1 MRLEAF
7 GSIVLAC
14 RLRRIQLLQTT
25 EVRPRDSKVLRHT
38 VVSVPNDLKHSVQVG
53 TTLLGRGPFFDE
65 LCQCVSL
72 PLRGAVA
79 DQNRKDQ
86 WLLQKPMNP
95 RSHHMRRAS
104 NAIACRGRDRDY
116 PWRIESWLQ
125 CSRVEF
131 EPPSTNRHFRS
142 PNVVRFGHP
151 PFPWRAIDVGL
162 WSTRCEDSRTFG
174 LMWKLAT
181 SLALSI
187 LFVGC
192 TVNQDLMFRSGAD
205 YAYEKLNETTNEA
218 YRLAPND
225 RLQLQL
231 FSNRGQRLMAMTAGS
246 VEENRGDNLFQQQR
260 AMFTYRVELD
270 GTVELPEVGAVKL
283 AGLTLDEAEQ
293 TIEAAYESEYV
304 DPYALLQVVN
314 NRVLV
319 FPGEAG
325 QATVITLQNQN
336 TTVIEALAQAGGVRQ
351 RGRSKQIKLIRQ
363 RGDENLVY
371 HMDLS
376 TVEGLKDA
384 RIIVQANDII
394 YVDSNPQVVRE
405 VLADVSPLAQL
416 VTTFTSLWLTYQVLL
431 AQD

>member
-1 MRLEAF
+1 
-7 GSIVLAC
+7 
-14 RLRRIQLLQTT
+14 
-25 EVRPRDSKVLRHT
+25 
-38 VVSVPNDLKHSVQVG
+38 
-53 TTLLGRGPFFDE
+53 
-65 LCQCVSL
+65 
-72 PLRGAVA
+72 
-79 DQNRKDQ
+79 
-86 WLLQKPMNP
+86 
-95 RSHHMRRAS
+95 
-104 NAIACRGRDRDY
+104 
-116 PWRIESWLQ
+116 
-125 CSRVEF
+125 
-131 EPPSTNRHFRS
+131 
-142 PNVVRFGHP
+142 
-151 PFPWRAIDVGL
+151 
-162 WSTRCEDSRTFG
+162 
-174 LMWKLAT
+174 MWKLAT

-336 TTVIEALAQAGGVRQ
+336 TTVIEALAQAGGIRR

-416 VTTFTSLWLTYQVLL
+416 VTTFTSLWLTYQVML

>member
-1 MRLEAF
+1 
-7 GSIVLAC
+7 
-14 RLRRIQLLQTT
+14 
-25 EVRPRDSKVLRHT
+25 
-38 VVSVPNDLKHSVQVG
+38 
-53 TTLLGRGPFFDE
+53 
-65 LCQCVSL
+65 
-72 PLRGAVA
+72 
-79 DQNRKDQ
+79 
-86 WLLQKPMNP
+86 
-95 RSHHMRRAS
+95 
-104 NAIACRGRDRDY
+104 
-116 PWRIESWLQ
+116 
-125 CSRVEF
+125 
-131 EPPSTNRHFRS
+131 
-142 PNVVRFGHP
+142 
-151 PFPWRAIDVGL
+151 
-162 WSTRCEDSRTFG
+162 
-174 LMWKLAT
+174 MWKLAT

-336 TTVIEALAQAGGVRQ
+336 TTVIEALAQAGGIRQ

-405 VLADVSPLAQL
+405 LLADVSPLAQL

>member
-1 MRLEAF
+1 
-7 GSIVLAC
+7 
-14 RLRRIQLLQTT
+14 
-25 EVRPRDSKVLRHT
+25 
-38 VVSVPNDLKHSVQVG
+38 
-53 TTLLGRGPFFDE
+53 
-65 LCQCVSL
+65 
-72 PLRGAVA
+72 
-79 DQNRKDQ
+79 
-86 WLLQKPMNP
+86 
-95 RSHHMRRAS
+95 
-104 NAIACRGRDRDY
+104 
-116 PWRIESWLQ
+116 
-125 CSRVEF
+125 
-131 EPPSTNRHFRS
+131 
-142 PNVVRFGHP
+142 
-151 PFPWRAIDVGL
+151 
-162 WSTRCEDSRTFG
+162 
-174 LMWKLAT
+174 MWKLAT

-205 YAYEKLNETTNEA
+205 YAYEKLNETKNEA

-336 TTVIEALAQAGGVRQ
+336 TTVIEALAQAGGIRQ

-405 VLADVSPLAQL
+405 LLADVSPLAQL

>member
-1 MRLEAF
+1 
-7 GSIVLAC
+7 
-14 RLRRIQLLQTT
+14 
-25 EVRPRDSKVLRHT
+25 
-38 VVSVPNDLKHSVQVG
+38 
-53 TTLLGRGPFFDE
+53 
-65 LCQCVSL
+65 
-72 PLRGAVA
+72 
-79 DQNRKDQ
+79 
-86 WLLQKPMNP
+86 
-95 RSHHMRRAS
+95 
-104 NAIACRGRDRDY
+104 
-116 PWRIESWLQ
+116 
-125 CSRVEF
+125 
-131 EPPSTNRHFRS
+131 
-142 PNVVRFGHP
+142 
-151 PFPWRAIDVGL
+151 
-162 WSTRCEDSRTFG
+162 
-174 LMWKLAT
+174 MWKLAT
-181 SLALSI
+181 SLALSM

-336 TTVIEALAQAGGVRQ
+336 TTVIEALAQAGGIRQ

-405 VLADVSPLAQL
+405 LLADVSPLAQL

>member
-1 MRLEAF
+1 MR
-7 GSIVLAC
+7 
-14 RLRRIQLLQTT
+14 
-25 EVRPRDSKVLRHT
+25 
-38 VVSVPNDLKHSVQVG
+38 
-53 TTLLGRGPFFDE
+53 
-65 LCQCVSL
+65 
-72 PLRGAVA
+72 
-79 DQNRKDQ
+79 
-86 WLLQKPMNP
+86 
-95 RSHHMRRAS
+95 
-104 NAIACRGRDRDY
+104 
-116 PWRIESWLQ
+116 
-125 CSRVEF
+125 
-131 EPPSTNRHFRS
+131 
-142 PNVVRFGHP
+142 
-151 PFPWRAIDVGL
+151 
-162 WSTRCEDSRTFG
+162 
-174 LMWKLAT
+174 KLAT

-336 TTVIEALAQAGGVRQ
+336 TTVIEALAQAGGIRQ

>member
-1 MRLEAF
+1 
-7 GSIVLAC
+7 
-14 RLRRIQLLQTT
+14 
-25 EVRPRDSKVLRHT
+25 
-38 VVSVPNDLKHSVQVG
+38 
-53 TTLLGRGPFFDE
+53 
-65 LCQCVSL
+65 
-72 PLRGAVA
+72 
-79 DQNRKDQ
+79 
-86 WLLQKPMNP
+86 
-95 RSHHMRRAS
+95 
-104 NAIACRGRDRDY
+104 
-116 PWRIESWLQ
+116 
-125 CSRVEF
+125 
-131 EPPSTNRHFRS
+131 
-142 PNVVRFGHP
+142 
-151 PFPWRAIDVGL
+151 
-162 WSTRCEDSRTFG
+162 
-174 LMWKLAT
+174 MWKLAT

>member
-1 MRLEAF
+1 
-7 GSIVLAC
+7 
-14 RLRRIQLLQTT
+14 
-25 EVRPRDSKVLRHT
+25 
-38 VVSVPNDLKHSVQVG
+38 
-53 TTLLGRGPFFDE
+53 
-65 LCQCVSL
+65 
-72 PLRGAVA
+72 
-79 DQNRKDQ
+79 
-86 WLLQKPMNP
+86 
-95 RSHHMRRAS
+95 
-104 NAIACRGRDRDY
+104 
-116 PWRIESWLQ
+116 
-125 CSRVEF
+125 
-131 EPPSTNRHFRS
+131 
-142 PNVVRFGHP
+142 
-151 PFPWRAIDVGL
+151 
-162 WSTRCEDSRTFG
+162 
-174 LMWKLAT
+174 MWKLAT

-260 AMFTYRVELD
+260 ALFTYRVELD

-304 DPYALLQVVN
+304 DPYALLQVIN

-336 TTVIEALAQAGGVRQ
+336 TTVIEALAQAGGIRQ

-376 TVEGLKDA
+376 TVEGLQDA

-416 VTTFTSLWLTYQVLL
+416 VTTLTSLWLTYQVLL
-431 AQD
+431 AED

>member
-1 MRLEAF
+1 
-7 GSIVLAC
+7 
-14 RLRRIQLLQTT
+14 
-25 EVRPRDSKVLRHT
+25 
-38 VVSVPNDLKHSVQVG
+38 
-53 TTLLGRGPFFDE
+53 
-65 LCQCVSL
+65 
-72 PLRGAVA
+72 
-79 DQNRKDQ
+79 
-86 WLLQKPMNP
+86 
-95 RSHHMRRAS
+95 
-104 NAIACRGRDRDY
+104 
-116 PWRIESWLQ
+116 
-125 CSRVEF
+125 
-131 EPPSTNRHFRS
+131 
-142 PNVVRFGHP
+142 
-151 PFPWRAIDVGL
+151 
-162 WSTRCEDSRTFG
+162 
-174 LMWKLAT
+174 MWKLAT

-405 VLADVSPLAQL
+405 LLADVSPLAQL

>member
-1 MRLEAF
+1 
-7 GSIVLAC
+7 
-14 RLRRIQLLQTT
+14 
-25 EVRPRDSKVLRHT
+25 
-38 VVSVPNDLKHSVQVG
+38 
-53 TTLLGRGPFFDE
+53 
-65 LCQCVSL
+65 
-72 PLRGAVA
+72 
-79 DQNRKDQ
+79 
-86 WLLQKPMNP
+86 
-95 RSHHMRRAS
+95 
-104 NAIACRGRDRDY
+104 
-116 PWRIESWLQ
+116 
-125 CSRVEF
+125 
-131 EPPSTNRHFRS
+131 
-142 PNVVRFGHP
+142 
-151 PFPWRAIDVGL
+151 
-162 WSTRCEDSRTFG
+162 
-174 LMWKLAT
+174 MWKLAT

-336 TTVIEALAQAGGVRQ
+336 TTVIEALAQAGGIRQ

-376 TVEGLKDA
+376 TVEGLQDA

-416 VTTFTSLWLTYQVLL
+416 VTTLTSLWLTYQVLL
-431 AQD
+431 AED